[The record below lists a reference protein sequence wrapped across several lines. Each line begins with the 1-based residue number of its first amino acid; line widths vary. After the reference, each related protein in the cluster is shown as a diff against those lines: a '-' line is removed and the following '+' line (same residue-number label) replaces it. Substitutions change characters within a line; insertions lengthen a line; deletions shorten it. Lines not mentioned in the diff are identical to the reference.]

1 MGRTATT
8 LEKQKLSKKRNRI
21 KKQKRWKENM
31 CNKKR
36 KNERMKREL
45 DVSKARMHKVAPKY
59 NPICVTRHM
68 YAKNSK
74 QLQ

>member
-1 MGRTATT
+1 
-8 LEKQKLSKKRNRI
+8 
-21 KKQKRWKENM
+21 
-31 CNKKR
+31 
-36 KNERMKREL
+36 MKREL

-68 YAKNSK
+68 YAKNAK